1 MFNVSKYVSISI
13 LYPVIYNLLNFQLPS
28 LEISNINLS
37 ELKEE
42 LCKSLN
48 ARFTYVWNDKIFAIA
63 TLLDFKF
70 RRFEFIK
77 DNKHWES
84 KQLKMPKNI

>member
-1 MFNVSKYVSISI
+1 MFNY
-13 LYPVIYNLLNFQLPS
+13 LS
-28 LEISNINLS
+28 LEISNINIS

-48 ARFTYVWNDKIFAIA
+48 ARFTNVRNDKIFATA
-63 TLLDFKF
+63 TLLNFKF

-77 DNKHWES
+77 DNETLR
-84 KQLKMPKNI
+84 LKAIKNAIEY